1 MKNNKP
7 PGNDNITK
15 ELEACG
21 DVGINKLAKIINKI
35 YESRCIPQQMKEKD
49 DLLNYSNY
57 RLISLMSHI
66 TKILIRI
73 IMTRMK
79 KVIHTENSWEQ
90 FGFRKKQGY
99 KKRNLLHEFHN
110 RKKHTNATRCL
121 CSLY

>member
-1 MKNNKP
+1 MKNNKA

-15 ELEACG
+15 EMLEACG

-79 KVIHTENSWEQ
+79 KVIHTEISWEH
-90 FGFRKKQGY
+90 FGFRKK
-99 KKRNLLHEFHN
+99 
-110 RKKHTNATRCL
+110 TRVQETQ
-121 CSLY
+121 SSS